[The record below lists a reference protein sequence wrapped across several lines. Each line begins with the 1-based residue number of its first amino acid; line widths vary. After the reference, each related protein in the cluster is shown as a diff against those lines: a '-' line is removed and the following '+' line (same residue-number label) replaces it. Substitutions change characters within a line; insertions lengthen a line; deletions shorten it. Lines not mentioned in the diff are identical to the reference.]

1 MASFN
6 DIIKSGKCEAAYLK
20 RQAILE
26 EIKHNALSIKELDQE
41 KPNDR
46 IFSKLESNSNT
57 SLEQLKKASIELN
70 TLLIKACPDFR
81 NDENY
86 IADQKDVRKLE
97 FSIMNEIENYIT
109 LLNNKG
115 IKYPPEVK
123 PEPLPAN
130 LSDILNNVL
139 AAQNKNVSDL
149 GLPSR

>member
-1 MASFN
+1 MATFI

-46 IFSKLESNSNT
+46 IFTKLESNSNK

-70 TLLIKACPDFR
+70 TLLFEAYPDFR

-86 IADQKDVRKLE
+86 IVDQKDVRKKRV
-97 FSIMNEIENYIT
+97 FDNE
-109 LLNNKG
+109 
-115 IKYPPEVK
+115 
-123 PEPLPAN
+123 
-130 LSDILNNVL
+130 
-139 AAQNKNVSDL
+139 
-149 GLPSR
+149 